1 MAESV
6 GSPVSPWRYGIHPQ
20 ATGMRIE
27 SLGRV
32 NLQLGEAIRLEMTN
46 ADAGADD
53 IVHLQYYVAT
63 ELGPWALWLT
73 CPRADVDVHE
83 ASLRELAPAFE
94 GDGPTAQ
101 SQDLFPFLH
110 APKRK

>member
-1 MAESV
+1 MAES
-6 GSPVSPWRYGIHPQ
+6 GEPAIGTWRYGLHPQ
-20 ATGMRIE
+20 ATGMRIA

-32 NLQLGEAIRLEMTN
+32 NLQLGEALRIEMTS
-46 ADAGADD
+46 AGDDTDD

-73 CPRADVDVHE
+73 CPREDVDD
-83 ASLRELAPAFE
+83 RERLLQALEPSFE
-94 GDGPTAQ
+94 GGEPPEP

-110 APKRK
+110 IPKHK